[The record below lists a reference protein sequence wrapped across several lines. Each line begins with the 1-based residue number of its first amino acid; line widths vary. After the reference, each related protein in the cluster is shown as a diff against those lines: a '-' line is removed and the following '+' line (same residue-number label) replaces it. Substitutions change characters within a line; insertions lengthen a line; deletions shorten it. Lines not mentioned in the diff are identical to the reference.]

1 MQRLGLSSNESTKFN
16 LGFNGFVGRMIK
28 RIKER
33 NKDKYDEL
41 KKNQLQI
48 QTENNTK
55 KKGNQDWA
63 SSSED
68 ENNDNEDLEKD
79 MERIDRKT
87 IVMKLGT
94 FKQAHKNTDLKDK
107 NNSIVLKND
116 PKIND
121 NKNSNEIIIKSD
133 PGEE

>member
-1 MQRLGLSSNESTKFN
+1 MQRLGLSPNESTKFN

-94 FKQAHKNTDLKDK
+94 FKQAHKNTDLKGK